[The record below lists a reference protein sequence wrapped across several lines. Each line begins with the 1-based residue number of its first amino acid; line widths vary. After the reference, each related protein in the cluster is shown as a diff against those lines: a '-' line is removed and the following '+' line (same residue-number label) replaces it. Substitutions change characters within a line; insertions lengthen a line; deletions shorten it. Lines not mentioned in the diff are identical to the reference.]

1 MLNLDISQIII
12 QIIAFLVMLWV
23 MKRYGWQPLLDI
35 LEARRKKIQAELD
48 SIAAQKEQMDQLS
61 IQYQEKIKEIDAEV
75 RKKMQEAVLQ
85 SQKMSSQIQKEAQL
99 HAQEILQRAKSEMES
114 EIAKA
119 KNQLKNDIVNLV
131 IHATEK
137 ILKEKL
143 DDSGQRELITKF
155 IGEAQVK

>member
-23 MKRYGWQPLLDI
+23 MKRYGWQPLLDV
-35 LEARRKKIQAELD
+35 LETRRKKIQEEFD
-48 SIAAQKEQMDQLS
+48 SIAAQKEQVNQLS
-61 IQYQEKIKEIDAEV
+61 IQYVEKMKEIDAEV

-85 SQKMSSQIQKEAQL
+85 SQKMSAQIQKEAQL

-114 EIAKA
+114 EVAKA

-131 IHATEK
+131 VHATEK
-137 ILKEKL
+137 MLKEKL
-143 DDSGQRELITKF
+143 NDANQRELIAKF
-155 IGEAQVK
+155 IGEAQLK

>member
-23 MKRYGWQPLLDI
+23 LKRYGWQPLLDI
-35 LEARRKKIQAELD
+35 LEARRKKIQAEFD
-48 SIAAQKEQMDQLS
+48 SIAAQKEQINQLS
-61 IQYQEKIKEIDAEV
+61 IQYVERLKEIDTEV
-75 RKKMQEAVLQ
+75 RKKMQEAVAQ
-85 SQKMSSQIQKEAQL
+85 GQKMSTQIQKEAQM

-131 IHATEK
+131 IHVTEK
-137 ILKEKL
+137 ILREKL
-143 DDSGQRELITKF
+143 DDSNQKELIAKF